1 MGKGVITPPA
11 IKLEEDLVQ
20 KAKEQVNI
28 ERQVI
33 VHVVLKTDFAWWQL
47 RIWPSTFL
55 IPKEGGV
62 KSKLLNADKI
72 PFYPQWLHI
81 FGSSHRFTLIF
92 EALPKDCEIF
102 DLIEDIPQQG
112 GFEAK
117 GILRNPSDVYHVEIR
132 D

>member
-1 MGKGVITPPA
+1 MGEEIIINPTIEV
-11 IKLEEDLVQ
+11 EEDLVQ
-20 KAKEQVNI
+20 KAKEHVNI

-33 VHVVLKTDFAWWQL
+33 VHVVLRTNIAWWQL

-55 IPKEGGV
+55 IPKEGGG

-92 EALPKDCEIF
+92 EALPQDCSVF
-102 DLIEDIPQQG
+102 DLIEEIPQQG

-117 GILRNPSDVYHVEIR
+117 GIQRNQSDVYHVEIR